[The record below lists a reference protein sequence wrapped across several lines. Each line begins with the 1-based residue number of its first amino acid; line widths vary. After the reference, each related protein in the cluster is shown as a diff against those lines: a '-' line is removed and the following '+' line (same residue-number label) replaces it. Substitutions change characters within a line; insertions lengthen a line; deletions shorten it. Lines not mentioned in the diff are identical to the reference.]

1 MVRHKILIVEDDDRT
16 RRQLEWGL
24 KDDFDVIAAG
34 DRTLGL
40 TLLRDA
46 RPGVVLLDLGL
57 PPSPRQP
64 DEGFRFLDEMQRA
77 GTRTRA
83 LVYTGHA
90 ERQHQLQAV
99 SHGAHDVLT
108 KPVDLDALRVVLQR
122 ACVVAELDD
131 ELARERPLSGGDE
144 EMLGTSAAIRQVS
157 GAIRKVAA
165 TDVPVLLVGE
175 SGTGKELTAKAI
187 HERSARKDGPFVVI
201 NCAAIPET
209 LLEAELFG
217 HERGSFTGA
226 VQSRKGKVEFAQK
239 GTLFLDEI
247 GELPLAI
254 QAKLLR
260 FLQDRSF
267 QRVGGRVTLEVDAR
281 IIAATNI
288 DLKRAI
294 ERGGFREDLY
304 YRLGVVT
311 INMVPLRERGED
323 ALVIARVFLTR
334 VRAQMRRPIRGFTP
348 EALRA
353 IEAYPWPGNVR
364 ELSNKIR
371 RAVALAEG
379 RYLSPEDLD
388 IPFDAAPTVRPPT
401 LRQARE
407 QLEADMAR
415 RTLARCNWNLSR
427 VAEELG
433 ITRPTLYALIR
444 KHRFRETGASKA

>member
-1 MVRHKILIVEDDDRT
+1 
-16 RRQLEWGL
+16 
-24 KDDFDVIAAG
+24 
-34 DRTLGL
+34 
-40 TLLRDA
+40 
-46 RPGVVLLDLGL
+46 
-57 PPSPRQP
+57 
-64 DEGFRFLDEMQRA
+64 
-77 GTRTRA
+77 
-83 LVYTGHA
+83 
-90 ERQHQLQAV
+90 
-99 SHGAHDVLT
+99 
-108 KPVDLDALRVVLQR
+108 
-122 ACVVAELDD
+122 
-131 ELARERPLSGGDE
+131 
-144 EMLGTSAAIRQVS
+144 MLGTSAAMCQVV

-226 VQSRKGKVEFAQK
+226 IQSRKGKVEFAQK

-267 QRVGGRVTLEVDAR
+267 QRVGGRVTLDVDAR
-281 IIAATNI
+281 IVAATNI

-294 ERGGFREDLY
+294 ERGAFREDLY

-323 ALVIARVFLTR
+323 ALVIARVFLKR
-334 VRAQMRRPIRGFTP
+334 VRAQMRKPIRGFTP
-348 EALRA
+348 QALRA
-353 IEAYPWPGNVR
+353 IEAYAWPGNVR

-379 RYLSPEDLD
+379 RYLTPEDLD
-388 IPFDAAPTVRPPT
+388 IPVDAVAVDARPPT
-401 LRQARE
+401 LREARE
-407 QLEADMAR
+407 RLEADMAR
-415 RTLARCNWNLSR
+415 RTLARYNWNLSR

-444 KHRFRETGASKA
+444 KHRFRETGATKV